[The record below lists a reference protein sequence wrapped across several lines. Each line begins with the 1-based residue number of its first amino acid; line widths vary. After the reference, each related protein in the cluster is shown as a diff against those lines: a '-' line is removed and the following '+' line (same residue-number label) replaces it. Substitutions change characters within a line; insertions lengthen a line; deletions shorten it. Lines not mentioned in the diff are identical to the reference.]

1 MTGSLAVVILAAGKS
16 TRFKS
21 SKSKLL
27 HELSG
32 RPMIEWAL
40 DAALALSPAQVV
52 VVHGPHNAELFER
65 YGGGYGK
72 MRIRFALQ
80 DPPLGTGHAL
90 MQAEAALDP
99 AVTQLLVLP
108 GDSPLIDGE
117 TLKSLAAAC
126 ASSDSEHAV
135 LTAQVDEPRGYGRI
149 LRSPSAGQ
157 RVALIVEEADAT
169 PEHRAIH
176 EINSGMYLFSRAVFD
191 QLRRTRA
198 ELGASAV
205 KGEYYLTDVVQFGA
219 TIAVQAK
226 DWRCI
231 SGVNDRAQLAWADG
245 ILQQRLRE
253 GFMREGVTFI
263 MPETSYIHGTV
274 QIDPDVEIGPYCLLL
289 DHTRIGSGTVLGPG
303 CCLESTV
310 VGRACQLLHVR
321 ALDAVLEDNVTAGP
335 YVNLR
340 PGTVLGTGVKVG
352 NFVETK
358 MADVGAGSKLPHL
371 QYVGDATIGEN
382 CNIGAGTIFCNY
394 DGVNKNH
401 TVLGDGV
408 FIGSNSSLQAP
419 LNIGDGAYVAMASA
433 ITKDVPRDALAVG
446 RARQENKLG
455 YAAKLRERQHDA
467 GAAKHSNG
475 QAPSKAPSAN
485 EGGEL

>member
-1 MTGSLAVVILAAGKS
+1 MAGSLAVVILAAGRS

-21 SKSKLL
+21 TRSKLL

-32 RPMIEWAL
+32 RPMLEWAL
-40 DAALALSPAQVV
+40 DAALALDPAQVV
-52 VVHGPHNAELFER
+52 VVYGAHNAALCER

-72 MRIRFALQ
+72 HQISFALQ

-90 MQAEAALDP
+90 MQAEAALQP
-99 AVTQLLVLP
+99 GITELLVLP
-108 GDSPLIDGE
+108 GDSPLIDGA
-117 TLKSLAAAC
+117 TLKALAAARS
-126 ASSDSEHAV
+126 ASGAEHAV
-135 LTAQVDEPRGYGRI
+135 LSATVDNPQGYGRI
-149 LRSPSAGQ
+149 LRSPGGND

-169 PEHRAIH
+169 PEQRAVR
-176 EINSGMYLFSRAVFD
+176 EINSGMYIFARSVFE
-191 QLRRTRA
+191 QLRRTRD

-205 KGEYYLTDVVQFGA
+205 KGEYYLTDVVRFGE
-219 TIAVQAK
+219 TVAVQAG
-226 DWRCI
+226 DWRSI
-231 SGVNDRAQLAWADG
+231 SGVNDRSQLAWADG
-245 ILQQRLRE
+245 VLQQRLRE
-253 GFMREGVTFI
+253 GFMREGVTFVL
-263 MPETSYIHGTV
+263 PETSYIHGTV
-274 QIDPDVEIGPYCLLL
+274 QIEADVEIGPYCLLL
-289 DHTRIGSGTVLGPG
+289 DHTRIGSGSVLGPG

-310 VGRACQLLHVR
+310 VGRDCQLMHVR
-321 ALDAVLEDNVTAGP
+321 ALDAVLEDSVTAGP

-340 PGTVLGTGVKVG
+340 PGTVLGKGVKVG

-394 DGVNKNH
+394 DGVNKHH

-433 ITKDVPRDALAVG
+433 ITKDVPADALAVG
-446 RARQENKLG
+446 RARQENKAG
-455 YAAKLRERQHDA
+455 YAARLREKQREARAGKLRP
-467 GAAKHSNG
+467 G
-475 QAPSKAPSAN
+475 QSEPPAV
-485 EGGEL
+485 EGEGEA